1 MYKWRMQ
8 NSTPPTLPSPG
19 FLQRLLRQ
27 LPLHGASEPDQSL
40 QMAAQSTA
48 KLFGTENTPHDTV
61 KPLAIPVP
69 PVMAARSCEAV
80 YELFIR
86 DRSLQSLA
94 VVEQDRPVGLVN
106 RHVLI
111 DRFARRY
118 TREIFGKKPISRL
131 MDSEALV
138 VDAATALDDL
148 ARIIIEDEERFLYEG
163 FIITTEGRYLGMG
176 TGHALLKQVNERK
189 QAYLYH
195 MAYHDV
201 LTGLPNR
208 QLFYD
213 RLEQSL
219 GQARRL
225 GSCLAVLYIDLDHF
239 KAVNDTLGHPAG
251 DQLLL
256 QTASRLGACL
266 RDSDTLARLG
276 GDEFAAVL
284 YPLARA
290 ADAALVCEK
299 VLRAVAAPC
308 HIQGQQAC
316 VTASVGVSLYP
327 GEAASVEGLVRQAD
341 NAVYHSKE
349 SRNQYRFFT
358 ADMNALVSQHQA
370 LDSEVRLGLE
380 RGEFLL
386 HYQPQVDLTSGRITG
401 AEALV
406 RWSHPERG
414 LLGPGEFVAFCEEN
428 GLILPL
434 SERVLEMACAQAA
447 DWRAA
452 GLAPL
457 SVAINLSAH
466 QFRRPDLA
474 EQVLKSMA
482 MRRLP
487 SHALEVEITET
498 TAMTHGPEA
507 LAILQTLRASG
518 VRVCLDDFGTGYS
531 SLSYLKSLPID
542 VLKIDRSF
550 VASLG
555 SGDGVEEAIVQ
566 AILTMARSLRMEVVA
581 EGVETEAQREWL
593 KSRGC
598 TKMQGYLFSRPLPPE
613 EFWALVKKNTQETAP

>member
-1 MYKWRMQ
+1 VQ
-8 NSTPPTLPSPG
+8 AT
-19 FLQRLLRQ
+19 
-27 LPLHGASEPDQSL
+27 
-40 QMAAQSTA
+40 
-48 KLFGTENTPHDTV
+48 
-61 KPLAIPVP
+61 
-69 PVMAARSCEAV
+69 RSCEAV

-86 DRSLQSLA
+86 DRRLQSLA

-118 TREIFGKKPISRL
+118 TREIFGRKPIARL

-138 VDAATALDDL
+138 VDAGTALDDL
-148 ARIIIEDEERFLYEG
+148 ARIVIEDEQRFLYEG
-163 FIITTEGRYLGMG
+163 FIITEEARYLGMG

-195 MAYHDV
+195 MAYHDM

-219 GQARRL
+219 GQAKRL

-239 KAVNDTLGHPAG
+239 KAINDTLGHPAG

-256 QTASRLGACL
+256 QAASRLAACL
-266 RDSDTLARLG
+266 RESDTLARLG

-284 YPLARA
+284 YPLARCS
-290 ADAALVCEK
+290 DAAIVCEK
-299 VLRAVAAPC
+299 VLRAVAAPFSI
-308 HIQGQQAC
+308 HGQQAS
-316 VTASVGVSLYP
+316 VTASVGVSVFP
-327 GEAASVEGLVRQAD
+327 GEAASADELVRQAD

-349 SRNQYRFFT
+349 SRNQYRYFT
-358 ADMNALVSQHQA
+358 ADMNAQASRRLA

-386 HYQPQVDLTSGRITG
+386 HYQPQVDLGTGRITG

-406 RWSHPERG
+406 RWAHPERG
-414 LLGPGEFVAFCEEN
+414 LLGPGEFVAFCEEC

-447 DWRAA
+447 EWREA
-452 GLAPL
+452 GLLDL

-466 QFRRPDLA
+466 QFHRADLA
-474 EQVLKSMA
+474 EQVLRSMA
-482 MRRLP
+482 LRRLP
-487 SHALEVEITET
+487 PSALEVEITET
-498 TAMTHGPEA
+498 AAMTHGPEA
-507 LAILQTLRASG
+507 LAILQTLRAAG

-555 SGDGVEEAIVQ
+555 SGGVEEAIVQ

-581 EGVETEAQREWL
+581 EGVETEEQKGWL
-593 KSRGC
+593 LKRGC
-598 TKMQGYLFSRPLPPE
+598 DKMQGYLFSRPVPPDR
-613 EFWALVKKNTQETAP
+613 FFSLVQENRQAGAERP